1 MEKRQSVIRI
11 MVLFLCVALFPLG
24 IGIFQFRQV
33 AADDVSMEPKG
44 FEFLEALVENTS
56 TYETTESK
64 KINGDYDTYIV
75 THYVTDIRFEYE
87 GETISKSIEGNPFA
101 KKGEIIGIYYNPR
114 THEIRHDFVAFETF
128 LSKIFYIPS
137 IVMMMIG
144 AAIVLLTLRI
154 GFKKLRLYR
163 DENLITGVVS
173 NVSEILLG
181 DGKSRT
187 TVYCTFTS
195 PDSGMPVTISKTSVV
210 PVSLYEGQN
219 VEIFYNKKNPAKSVM
234 DL

>member
-1 MEKRQSVIRI
+1 

-64 KINGDYDTYIV
+64 NINGDYDTYIV

-137 IVMMMIG
+137 IAMMMIG
-144 AAIVLLTLRI
+144 AAIVLLTLVI
-154 GFKKLRLYR
+154 GGRKLKLYR
-163 DENLITGVVS
+163 ESNHILGTIDDIQENACGNGVYQKTIT
-173 NVSEILLG
+173 L
-181 DGKSRT
+181 
-187 TVYCTFTS
+187 TFNA
-195 PDSGMPVTISKTSVV
+195 PDTGMPVTIRTTTRKT
-210 PVSLYEGQN
+210 VSQYAGQSMWLY
-219 VEIFYNKKNPAKSVM
+219 YNQKNPAASVI